1 MSKLLDLLNTSSKL
15 IAQSPL
21 LERRDVLRGVAASL
35 LLSVS
40 TKGLAAASASVVAVR
55 VWPAKAYT
63 RVTIESNAP
72 LTFKQFALK
81 DPERL
86 VVDLE
91 GIELNNEMQSL
102 AGKVGDNDP
111 YIKLLRAARNKPGVV
126 RLVLDLKTE
135 VKPQVFTLEPIAE
148 YKNRLVIDLYPAVQ
162 TDELLAFMNDNGQIK
177 GLDNAPVIVPP
188 PPEKTA
194 SQASSSKPAEKKA
207 SQNESKP
214 KDSETVDRSKLKVD
228 RLITVVLDPGHG
240 GEDPGAVG
248 PGGNHEKTVVLQIA
262 KRLRELLQNEANF
275 RVVMTRDDDFFVP
288 LGTRVKKARAVQA
301 DLFVSIHA
309 DAFVRPDANGS
320 SVFALSEGGASST
333 AARWLAQTQN
343 DADLIGGVKIKGGE
357 DLRKTLMDLT
367 TTATINDSLKLG
379 KVMLGELGG
388 INRLHKASVEQASFA
403 VLKAP
408 DIPSILV
415 ETAFISNPE
424 EEKKLIDD
432 DYQQKMAQALFKGIK
447 RYFAKNPPLAR
458 TRIAQ
463 NDSK

>member
-1 MSKLLDLLNTSSKL
+1 MSEHSKIAQHLIAAAPSKLG
-15 IAQSPL
+15 
-21 LERRDVLRGVAASL
+21 RRDVLRGLAGTL
-35 LLSVS
+35 LLSV
-40 TKGLAAASASVVAVR
+40 TPVGLAAVGASVVAVR
-55 VWPAKAYT
+55 VWPANAYT
-63 RVTIESNAP
+63 RVTIESSAP
-72 LTFKQFALK
+72 LTFKQFVLK
-81 DPERL
+81 DPDRL

-91 GIELNNEMQSL
+91 GIDLNNELQSL
-102 AGKVGDNDP
+102 AGKVGENDP

-126 RLVLDLKTE
+126 RLVLDLKTV
-135 VKPQVFTLEPIAE
+135 VKPQIFTLDPIAE

-162 TDELLAFMNDNGQIK
+162 TDELLAFLNDNSQLK
-177 GLDNAPVIVPP
+177 MDVVPP
-188 PPEKTA
+188 ALPVEKTA
-194 SQASSSKPAEKKA
+194 SQASSVKPAEAKA
-207 SQNESKP
+207 SDASKKP
-214 KDSETVDRSKLKVD
+214 AETKPTETVDRSKLKVD

-248 PGGNHEKTVVLQIA
+248 PGGNHEKAVVLQIA
-262 KRLRELLQNEANF
+262 KRLRDLLQNEPNF
-275 RVVMTRDDDFFVP
+275 RVVMTRDADFFVP
-288 LGTRVKKARAVQA
+288 LGVRVRKARAVQA

-343 DADLIGGVKIKGGE
+343 DADLIGGVKVKGGE
-357 DLRKTLMDLT
+357 DLRKTLLDLT

-379 KVMLGELGG
+379 KAMLGELGS
-388 INRLHKASVEQASFA
+388 INRLHKPNVEQASFA

-415 ETAFISNPE
+415 ETAFISNPAE
-424 EEKKLIDD
+424 EQKLIDD

-463 NDSK
+463 NP

>member
-1 MSKLLDLLNTSSKL
+1 MSEHSKIAQHLIATAPSKLG
-15 IAQSPL
+15 
-21 LERRDVLRGVAASL
+21 RRDVLRGLAGTL
-35 LLSVS
+35 LLSV
-40 TKGLAAASASVVAVR
+40 TPVGLAATSASVVAVR
-55 VWPAKAYT
+55 VWPANAYT
-63 RVTIESNAP
+63 RVTIESSAP
-72 LTFKQFALK
+72 LTFKQFSLK
-81 DPERL
+81 DPDRL

-91 GIELNNEMQSL
+91 GIDLNNELQSL

-126 RLVLDLKTE
+126 RLVLDLKAA
-135 VKPQVFTLEPIAE
+135 VKPQIFTLDPIAE
-148 YKNRLVIDLYPAVQ
+148 YKHRLVIDLYPAVQ
-162 TDELLAFMNDNGQIK
+162 TDELLAFLNDNSQLK
-177 GLDNAPVIVPP
+177 MDVVPP
-188 PPEKTA
+188 AVPAEKTA
-194 SQASSSKPAEKKA
+194 SQASNVKPAEAKA
-207 SQNESKP
+207 SDPNKKP
-214 KDSETVDRSKLKVD
+214 TENKPTETVDRSKLKVD

-248 PGGNHEKTVVLQIA
+248 PGGNHEKAVVLQIA
-262 KRLRELLQNEANF
+262 KRLRDLLQSEPNF
-275 RVVMTRDDDFFVP
+275 RVVMTRDADFFVP
-288 LGTRVKKARAVQA
+288 LGVRVRKARAVQA

-343 DADLIGGVKIKGGE
+343 DADLIGGVKVKGGE
-357 DLRKTLMDLT
+357 DLRKTLLDLT

-379 KVMLGELGG
+379 KAMLGELGS
-388 INRLHKASVEQASFA
+388 INRLHKPNVEQASFA

-415 ETAFISNPE
+415 ETAFISNPDE
-424 EEKKLIDD
+424 ERKLIDD

-463 NDSK
+463 NP